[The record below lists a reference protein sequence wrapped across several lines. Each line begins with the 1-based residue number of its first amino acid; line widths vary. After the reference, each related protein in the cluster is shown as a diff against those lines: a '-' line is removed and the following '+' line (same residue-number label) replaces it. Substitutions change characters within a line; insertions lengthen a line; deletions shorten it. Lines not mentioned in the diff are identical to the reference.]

1 MKLTRKS
8 QNKKEKDFVDEMVV
22 MKTVDDEMIT
32 KFPSTVIN
40 ELRHMVTRLKYTNNL
55 PKQISLVSAI
65 RGEGVTYT
73 TWALASIIANDLQA
87 KVCAVELNWW
97 FPTDQIPAGEYDG
110 LAAVLEKK
118 KTLDDVVLKTH
129 NEHFDFI
136 PAGDMAIQQR
146 AVFARSDELKAVIK
160 ELRNRYDYVLL
171 DVPAIL
177 STSDSIPLVSLS
189 ESCCLVIRQG
199 VTHIENVQMA
209 LDDVAHLN
217 MLGVILN
224 QVDLQTPAFIMR
236 LIPQN

>member
-1 MKLTRKS
+1 MKLMRKS
-8 QNKKEKDFVDEMVV
+8 KKKKENEFVEEMVV

-32 KFPSTVIN
+32 KFPPTVIN
-40 ELRHMVTRLKYTNNL
+40 ELRHMVTRLKYTDDL
-55 PKQISLVSAI
+55 PKQISLVSSI

-73 TWALASIIANDLQA
+73 TLALASIIANDLQA

-97 FPTDQIPAGEYDG
+97 FPTDQTPSSEQGG
-110 LAAVLEKK
+110 LAAILEKRK
-118 KTLDDVVLKTH
+118 SLDEVVLKTH
-129 NEHFDFI
+129 NPYFDFI
-136 PAGDMAIQQR
+136 PAGSMDVQQR
-146 AVFARSDELKAVIK
+146 AVFARSDELKDLIK
-160 ELRNRYDYVLL
+160 ELRRRYDYVLI

-177 STSDSIPLVSLS
+177 STSDSIPLASLS

-224 QVDLQTPAFIMR
+224 QVDLKMPSFIMR
-236 LIPQN
+236 LIPQS